1 MPQSRA
7 GTLPAGVKSGT
18 LDEAIKKADMIIAF
32 GGDGSILTA
41 ARVSAPYNV
50 PIIGVNMGHKGFIA
64 EFEKSDTDLIF
75 KAVLGDYEIEKRM
88 MLDITLHRGGRR
100 IHTDFF
106 LNDAVVCGIA
116 RIINLS
122 VYGDGREIYS
132 FSGDGMIV
140 ATPTGST
147 AYSLSAGGPIV
158 EPATENIII
167 TPICAHAFR
176 ARSMVLAAERM
187 IEIKVGRLN
196 NKSAYLAVDGG
207 KSVNLRGGDVIR
219 ICKSSYTARLVHIP
233 GRDFYKKVSEKFGEK
248 Q

>member
-1 MPQSRA
+1 MKNVILCPNPVRDYKFEYTLKVYDILTKAGVDAIVCPLFEKYGA
-7 GTLPAGVKSGT
+7 GTLPARVKSGT

-106 LNDAVVCGIA
+106 LNDAVVSGIA

-158 EPATENIII
+158 
-167 TPICAHAFR
+167 
-176 ARSMVLAAERM
+176 
-187 IEIKVGRLN
+187 
-196 NKSAYLAVDGG
+196 
-207 KSVNLRGGDVIR
+207 
-219 ICKSSYTARLVHIP
+219 
-233 GRDFYKKVSEKFGEK
+233 
-248 Q
+248 